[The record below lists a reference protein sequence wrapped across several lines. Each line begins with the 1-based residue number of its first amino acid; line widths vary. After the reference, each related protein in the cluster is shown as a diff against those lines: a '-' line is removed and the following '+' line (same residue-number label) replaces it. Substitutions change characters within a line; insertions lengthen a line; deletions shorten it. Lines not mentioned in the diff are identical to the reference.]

1 MLTQHLL
8 AGCGQAVRRALFACA
23 ETGDLGQSP
32 VTPVRRHRASAMP
45 ALDVRAE
52 VLGKAVELLPGSL
65 EAALAERPLGEAPGG
80 TRFAEEIRKRLA
92 PECLG
97 ELLHEIELV
106 VRALQRIRTF
116 QSKTHVACQLLESR
130 RKPQP
135 EQRNQAVQQFAQP
148 LDLLKKGRRWYRW
161 GRRCGRFHGVQSR
174 TSARIVDGQSWA
186 ASQPRRRASSRR
198 ERSARRS

>member
-1 MLTQHLL
+1 
-8 AGCGQAVRRALFACA
+8 
-23 ETGDLGQSP
+23 
-32 VTPVRRHRASAMP
+32 MP

-116 QSKTHVACQLLESR
+116 QSKIGKQE
-130 RKPQP
+130 
-135 EQRNQAVQQFAQP
+135 
-148 LDLLKKGRRWYRW
+148 
-161 GRRCGRFHGVQSR
+161 
-174 TSARIVDGQSWA
+174 A
-186 ASQPRRRASSRR
+186 AANAEAPFSIQ
-198 ERSARRS
+198 